1 MKQSIRVI
9 LSQLLNLYEID
20 NVLDIFNEILSKN
33 NKKIVIRTSKSK
45 N

>member
-33 NKKIVIRTSKSK
+33 NKQIVIRTSKSK